1 MNFRRLV
8 LAALFLSATPALRAV
23 TTNEAV
29 TAEVEGRDLAQQLR
43 GLQPAQSLTNSG
55 TLKLRGSKSRR
66 ADVPVQIQTLLTATN
81 WQTVYSAGTTN
92 ALAAFSVVHTP
103 AQSNEYRVAS
113 CGNEDR
119 NSQLWQPFAGSD
131 FCLLDLGVDFF
142 HWPDQ
147 RLVKKEVKKGQ
158 TCDVLESRPG
168 VVATNGY
175 SRVVSW
181 IDRDTG
187 GIVLADAYDAK
198 GKLLK
203 EFEVREFSKV
213 NGEWRVTELEMRNV
227 QAKTST
233 LLVFDY
239 GK

>member
-1 MNFRRLV
+1 MNFRRLGF
-8 LAALFLSATPALRAV
+8 AALLSAAAFSLDAATPND
-23 TTNEAV
+23 TV
-29 TAEVEGRDLAQQLR
+29 TAETEGRELAQQQCGLR
-43 GLQPAQSLTNSG
+43 PAQSLTNSG
-55 TLKLRGSKSRR
+55 TLKLRGSKARR
-66 ADVPVQIQTLLTATN
+66 ADVPVQIHTLVTETNCQTFYRAD
-81 WQTVYSAGTTN
+81 TTN
-92 ALAAFSVVHTP
+92 VVTAFAVVHATGQP
-103 AQSNEYRVAS
+103 NDYRLES
-113 CGNEDR
+113 CGDTDR
-119 NSQLWQPFAGSD
+119 NAQLWLPFAGSD
-131 FCLLDLGVDFF
+131 FCLLDLGVEFF
-142 HWPDQ
+142 HWPAQ
-147 RLVKKEVKKGQ
+147 RLLKREVKKGQ
-158 TCDVLESRPG
+158 SCDVLESRPAD
-168 VVATNGY
+168 VATNGY

-187 GIVLADAYDAK
+187 GIVQADAYDTK